1 MEEASGEGD
10 GGARQR
16 RCEGRRQLWLGDGDL
31 GAEGDGMRWEG
42 MRWEGMRLSEVTEA
56 VAGLYVRGLHLVP
69 CT

>member
-42 MRWEGMRLSEVTEA
+42 MRLSEVTEVI
-56 VAGLYVRGLHLVP
+56 VALYVRGLHLVLR
-69 CT
+69 T

>member
-31 GAEGDGMRWEG
+31 GAEGDGMRWDG
-42 MRWEGMRLSEVTEA
+42 MRWEGMGGGEM
-56 VAGLYVRGLHLVP
+56 GGNGRGWD
-69 CT
+69 CRR